1 MRLANNIYHAACS
14 GPTRTRIVAAGLA
27 LFMALSARGQ
37 ANGHAAGADCGS
49 YDRPVAREL
58 ELLDVLDRPTM
69 VAARSPEEVPPRL
82 SLGTAASVVLAG
94 QSGVEF
100 VAAPGRVTLD
110 EGGYAGIVAVMVP
123 KDGRYRVSL
132 TNGSWIDVIAGKT
145 VLESAAFA
153 GRAACRPLRKLV
165 EYELEAGRHLMQISG
180 ATDETIGVVVTTL
193 E

>member
-1 MRLANNIYHAACS
+1 MRHSIHRYHAACS
-14 GPTRTRIVAAGLA
+14 SRTRTCIAAACLLLCLTLA
-27 LFMALSARGQ
+27 ARGQ
-37 ANGHAAGADCGS
+37 ANGHAAGADCDS

-58 ELLDVLDRPTM
+58 ELLDVLGRPTM
-69 VAARSPEEVPPRL
+69 IAARSPEEVSPRL
-82 SLGTAASVVLAG
+82 SLGKAASVVLAA
-94 QSGVEF
+94 QAGVEF

-153 GRAACRPLRKLV
+153 GRAECRPLRKLV

-180 ATDETIGVVVTTL
+180 ATDETIGVVVTAL